1 MKLGDFYKKVVDI
14 YNNDQNNKKFKS
26 AMVNC
31 FDVRKL
37 DRDIFYKLL
46 NSFACR
52 EKKSLIQIK
61 GYSGLSVEEQKNI
74 LFSTFDDSD
83 GVKIVPVNVLKDHL
97 NNDEM

>member
-1 MKLGDFYKKVVDI
+1 MIRIIKSLKLQWLIVSIVT
-14 YNNDQNNKKFKS
+14 
-26 AMVNC
+26 
-31 FDVRKL
+31 KL

-52 EKKSLIQIK
+52 EKILIQIK

-97 NNDEM
+97 NNDEMFRTY